1 MNTAMNRRLAVL
13 LLAGLGLGRAAFAG
27 GELSRTE
34 TRWLEGGWPVLQYA
48 EAQQLP
54 LDIVVQP
61 QAMPGAAPLAM
72 GFVDGRC
79 KLVLS
84 MRGNPSAEQ
93 TLADMPDELRPM
105 LLQAITAHEI
115 AHCWR
120 YVQGAWHALPAGF
133 AEAAAAG
140 AVPRDLLA
148 MQRTRR
154 EEGFADLVGLA
165 WTLQHHRPHY
175 AAVHAWFTRFRGEP
189 AVPGSHHDTRAWLR
203 LARDSQVFEPAAT
216 PFEQAFATWRL
227 GLESEP

>member
-1 MNTAMNRRLAVL
+1 MNPVMNRCLAVL
-13 LLAGLGLGRAAFAG
+13 LLAGLGAWRAALAG
-27 GELSRTE
+27 GELTEAE
-34 TRWLEGGWPVLQYA
+34 TRWLEGGWPVLAYA
-48 EAQQLP
+48 QAQQLP

-61 QAMPGAAPLAM
+61 QDAPGAAPLAM

-93 TLADMPDELRPM
+93 TLAGMPHELRPV

-115 AHCWR
+115 GHCWR
-120 YVQGAWHALPAGF
+120 YVHGEWHALPVGF
-133 AEAAAAG
+133 AEAAVADG
-140 AVPRDLLA
+140 IPRDLLA

-165 WTLQHHRPHY
+165 WTLRQHRAHY
-175 AAVHAWFTRFRGEP
+175 AAVHAWFTQFRGEP

-203 LARDSQVFEPAAT
+203 LAQDGQVFAPAAT
-216 PFEQAFATWRL
+216 PFDQAAVAWRQ